1 MATADLKIIYG
12 SGGNIK
18 ASFLSGGLSIS
29 PGSSGV
35 LLTITPPA
43 GKLAI
48 LTSLVLISG
57 AAAEPNIKITANGTT
72 VYTGGITGSAQGG
85 GASIGYSMGTGVG
98 NGAPNVVF
106 PPVISTTAIVI
117 EKTTGSTVATL
128 YYSYMFGE

>member
-48 LTSLVLISG
+48 LTALVVPSG
-57 AAAEPNIKITANGTT
+57 SAEPNIKITANGST
-72 VYTGGITGSAQGG
+72 VYTGGIAGIAQGS
-85 GASIGYSMGTGVG
+85 GASIGYSMGAGVG

-106 PPVISTTAIVI
+106 PPLISTTSIVI
-117 EKTTGSTVATL
+117 EKTTGSTVSTL

>member
-1 MATADLKIIYG
+1 MATADLKIVYG

-18 ASFLSGGLSIS
+18 ASFLSGGLSIA
-29 PGSSGV
+29 PASSGV

-43 GKLAI
+43 GKVVV
-48 LTSLVLISG
+48 LTAFTLING
-57 AAAEPNIKITANGTT
+57 AAIEPNIKITANGTT
-72 VYTGGITGSAQGG
+72 IYTGGIAGSAQGT

-106 PPVISTTAIVI
+106 PPIVSTTSIVI
-117 EKTTGSTVATL
+117 EKTTGSTVSTL